1 MADASNLILVV
12 GAVMLFGIILTST
25 LPVIY
30 GNQRAM
36 VNVDQ
41 ESQAVELAEE
51 MVNIARS
58 RTFNSAVY
66 DEDLE
71 NPTWPDDFNDLGGAP
86 DDAQLTQFTGMDHF
100 HGYVDT
106 VRTEQGSWRR
116 EVELQ
121 WLDEV
126 DPDVVVGTGP
136 SFHKQIRVT
145 VESLDTDGDVEL
157 VAQRTSYEY

>member
-30 GNQRAM
+30 GNQRSM

-51 MVNIARS
+51 MINIARG
-58 RTFNSAVY
+58 RAFNSA
-66 DEDLE
+66 LE
-71 NPTWPDDFNDLGGAP
+71 ANLDDPTWPDDFSDLGGAP
-86 DDAQLTQFTGMDHF
+86 DDAELSQLDGMDHF
-100 HGYVDT
+100 HGYADT
-106 VRTEQGSWRR
+106 VRTDQGNWRR

-157 VAQRTSYEY
+157 VAQRTSYLH